1 MKQFDIKEIDLT
13 KYLFFTGK
21 GGVGKTSTACASAI
35 SLADMGNEVLLIST
49 DPASNLQDVFETE
62 LNNKGVR
69 IEGVDGLTVIN
80 LDPIEA
86 ANEYKESVVG
96 PYRGQ
101 LPDSV
106 IENMEEQLSGS
117 CTVEIAAFN
126 EFSKFITD
134 SELKDKYDY
143 IIFDTAPTGHTLRM
157 LQLPSA
163 WTNFISESTHGAS
176 CLGQLSGLEDEK
188 ETYKYAVDT
197 LADGSLTSLVL
208 VARPEETPL
217 LEANRASYELA
228 ELGIKNQI
236 LIINGL
242 LSAHDDEVSETFYK
256 KQKESLDKMPEAIK
270 DLKTFFIPLRGY
282 NLNSIENLRSLLVE
296 EKDYTSDEDLKIDQ
310 SPSLKDI
317 IDDLYKNKKKVIFTM
332 GKGGVGKTTMASA
345 IAKGLVDK
353 GEKVHLT
360 TTDTANHLTGMI
372 HEDDLLT
379 ISHIDE
385 EEELKKYQEEVLE
398 NAKKTLSDDDLEYI
412 KEDLRSPCTQEI
424 AVFRAFADIV
434 DRADSEVVVID
445 TAPTGHTLLL
455 LDSTESYNT
464 EIEKNQGNVPESAKK
479 LLPRLKNSDETEV
492 LIVTLA
498 EPTPFYESVRLEEDL
513 KRAGIYSKWGIINS
527 SIAKTGSTNK
537 TLQAK
542 ANSELEW
549 INKVDERTDGNFTI
563 IPWSS
568 DEIKGSKLDK
578 LIKQVDMTEKTK
590 VAFICVHNSCRSQ
603 IAEALG
609 KKFAGDKI
617 DFYSAGTELVPQINQ
632 DAVRLMKEIHGI
644 DMEESQ
650 YSKLIDDL
658 PEVDYV
664 ISMGCNVV
672 CPILP
677 FKHKKYDWGIEDPTG
692 KSDDEFIKV
701 IDEIERKLKDLIS
714 EIDEEVDR

>member
-35 SLADMGNEVLLIST
+35 SLADEGNEVLLIST

-62 LNNKGVR
+62 LDNKGVR
-69 IEGVDGLTVIN
+69 IKGVDGLTVAN

-86 ANEYKESVVG
+86 ANEYKESVVA

-126 EFSKFITD
+126 EFSKFITASD
-134 SELKDKYDY
+134 LKDRYDY

-188 ETYKYAVDT
+188 ETYKFAVDT
-197 LADGSLTSLVL
+197 LADGKLTSLVL

-217 LEANRASYELA
+217 LEANRASAELS
-228 ELGIKNQI
+228 ELGINNQI

-242 LSAHDDEVSETFYK
+242 LSGHDDEVSKAFYK
-256 KQKESLDKMPEAIK
+256 KQKESLDKIPEGIK

-282 NLNSIENLRSLLVE
+282 NLNSIENLRSLLIE
-296 EKDYTSDEDLKIDQ
+296 DKDYNSDVDININENTR
-310 SPSLKDI
+310 LKDI
-317 IDDLYKNKKKVIFTM
+317 VDDLYKNEKKVIFTM

-345 IAKGLVDK
+345 IAKGLADK
-353 GEKVHLT
+353 GQKVHLT
-360 TTDTANHLTGMI
+360 TTDPANHLTGMI
-372 HEDDLLT
+372 EEDDLLT

-398 NAKKTLSDDDLEYI
+398 NAKKTMSDDDLEYV

-424 AVFRAFADIV
+424 AVFRAFADVV
-434 DRADSEVVVID
+434 DKADSEVVVID

-455 LDSTESYNT
+455 LDSTESYNQ
-464 EIEKNQGNVPESAKK
+464 EIEKNQGDVPESAKK
-479 LLPRLKNSDETEV
+479 LLPRLKNSEETEV

-498 EPTPFYESVRLEEDL
+498 EPTPFYESKRLEEDL
-513 KRAGIYSKWGIINS
+513 KRAGIYSKWWIINS
-527 SIAKTGSTNK
+527 SIYKTGSRNK
-537 TLQAK
+537 TLKAK

-549 INKVDERTDGNFTI
+549 INKVDKRTDGNYTI

-568 DEIKGSKLDK
+568 DQIKGSSLDK
-578 LIKQVDMTEKTK
+578 LIK
-590 VAFICVHNSCRSQ
+590 
-603 IAEALG
+603 
-609 KKFAGDKI
+609 
-617 DFYSAGTELVPQINQ
+617 
-632 DAVRLMKEIHGI
+632 
-644 DMEESQ
+644 
-650 YSKLIDDL
+650 
-658 PEVDYV
+658 
-664 ISMGCNVV
+664 
-672 CPILP
+672 
-677 FKHKKYDWGIEDPTG
+677 
-692 KSDDEFIKV
+692 
-701 IDEIERKLKDLIS
+701 
-714 EIDEEVDR
+714 

>member
-1 MKQFDIKEIDLT
+1 MKEFDIKEIDLT

-62 LNNKGVR
+62 LDNKGVR
-69 IEGVDGLTVIN
+69 IEGVDGLTVAN

-126 EFSKFITD
+126 EFSKFITASD
-134 SELKDKYDY
+134 LKDKYDY

-188 ETYKYAVDT
+188 ETYKLAVDT
-197 LADGSLTSLVL
+197 LADGKRTSLVL
-208 VARPEETPL
+208 VARPEKAPL
-217 LEANRASYELA
+217 LEANRASAELS
-228 ELGIKNQI
+228 ELGINNQI

-242 LSAHDDEVSETFYK
+242 LSSYDDEVSEAFYE
-256 KQKESLDKMPEAIK
+256 KQKESLDKMPEGIK

-296 EKDYTSDEDLKIDQ
+296 DKDSTSDVDLAIDENT
-310 SPSLKDI
+310 SLKDI
-317 IDDLYKNKKKVIFTM
+317 IDDLYKNEKKVIFTM

-345 IAKGLVDK
+345 IAKGLADK
-353 GEKVHLT
+353 GQKVHLT
-360 TTDTANHLTGMI
+360 TTDPANHLTGMI
-372 HEDDLLT
+372 EEDDLLT

-385 EEELKKYQEEVLE
+385 EEELRKYQEEVLE
-398 NAKKTLSDDDLEYI
+398 NAKKTMSDDDLEYV

-434 DRADSEVVVID
+434 DRADDEVVVID

-455 LDSTESYNT
+455 LDSTESYNQ

-498 EPTPFYESVRLEEDL
+498 EPTPFYESARLEEDL
-513 KRAGIYSKWGIINS
+513 KRAGIYSKWWIINS
-527 SIAKTGSTNK
+527 SIYKTGSTNK
-537 TLQAK
+537 TLEAK

-568 DEIKGSKLDK
+568 DQIKGSNLDK
-578 LIKQVDMTEKTK
+578 LIK
-590 VAFICVHNSCRSQ
+590 
-603 IAEALG
+603 
-609 KKFAGDKI
+609 
-617 DFYSAGTELVPQINQ
+617 
-632 DAVRLMKEIHGI
+632 
-644 DMEESQ
+644 
-650 YSKLIDDL
+650 
-658 PEVDYV
+658 
-664 ISMGCNVV
+664 
-672 CPILP
+672 
-677 FKHKKYDWGIEDPTG
+677 
-692 KSDDEFIKV
+692 
-701 IDEIERKLKDLIS
+701 
-714 EIDEEVDR
+714 

>member
-35 SLADMGNEVLLIST
+35 SLADEGNEVLLIST

-62 LNNKGVR
+62 LDNKGVR
-69 IEGVDGLTVIN
+69 IEGVDGLTVAN

-96 PYRGQ
+96 PYRGK
-101 LPDSV
+101 LPASV

-126 EFSKFITD
+126 EFSKFITASD
-134 SELKDKYDY
+134 LKDKYDY

-188 ETYKYAVDT
+188 ETYKFAVDT
-197 LADGSLTSLVL
+197 LADGKLTSLVL

-217 LEANRASYELA
+217 LEANRASNELS
-228 ELGIKNQI
+228 ELGINNQI

-242 LSAHDDEVSETFYK
+242 LSGHDDEVSKAFYK
-256 KQKESLDKMPEAIK
+256 KQEESLDAMPEGIK
-270 DLKTFFIPLRGY
+270 DLETFFIPLRGY
-282 NLNSIENLRSLLVE
+282 NLNSIENLRSLLIE
-296 EKDYTSDEDLKIDQ
+296 DKDYNSDVDININENT
-310 SPSLKDI
+310 SLKDI
-317 IDDLYKNKKKVIFTM
+317 VDDLYKNEKKVIFTM

-345 IAKGLVDK
+345 IAKGLADK
-353 GEKVHLT
+353 GQKVHLT
-360 TTDTANHLTGMI
+360 TTDPANHLTGMI
-372 HEDDLLT
+372 EEDDLLT

-398 NAKKTLSDDDLEYI
+398 NAKKTMSDDDLEYV

-424 AVFRAFADIV
+424 AVFRAFADVV
-434 DRADSEVVVID
+434 DKADSEVVVID

-455 LDSTESYNT
+455 LDSTESYNQ

-513 KRAGIYSKWGIINS
+513 KRAGIYSNWWIINS
-527 SIAKTGSTNK
+527 SIYKTGSTNK

-568 DEIKGSKLDK
+568 DQIKGSNLDK
-578 LIKQVDMTEKTK
+578 LIK
-590 VAFICVHNSCRSQ
+590 
-603 IAEALG
+603 
-609 KKFAGDKI
+609 
-617 DFYSAGTELVPQINQ
+617 
-632 DAVRLMKEIHGI
+632 
-644 DMEESQ
+644 
-650 YSKLIDDL
+650 
-658 PEVDYV
+658 
-664 ISMGCNVV
+664 
-672 CPILP
+672 
-677 FKHKKYDWGIEDPTG
+677 
-692 KSDDEFIKV
+692 
-701 IDEIERKLKDLIS
+701 
-714 EIDEEVDR
+714 

>member
-49 DPASNLQDVFETE
+49 DPASNLQDVFENE
-62 LNNKGVR
+62 LDNKGVR
-69 IEGVDGLTVIN
+69 IEGVEGLTVAN

-96 PYRGQ
+96 PYRGK

-134 SELKDKYDY
+134 SDLKDKYDY

-163 WTNFISESTHGAS
+163 WSNFISESTHGAS

-188 ETYKYAVDT
+188 ETYKFAVDT
-197 LADGSLTSLVL
+197 LADGSLTSLLL
-208 VARPEETPL
+208 VARPEEVPL
-217 LEANRASYELA
+217 LEANRASHELSD
-228 ELGIKNQI
+228 LGINNQI

-242 LSAHDDEVSETFYK
+242 LSSYDDEVSKAFYK
-256 KQKESLDKMPEAIK
+256 KQKESLDKMPEGIN
-270 DLKTFFIPLRGY
+270 DLETYFIPLRGY
-282 NLNSIENLRSLLVE
+282 NLNSIKNLKSLLIE
-296 EKDYTSDEDLKIDQ
+296 DKEYTSDVELNINE
-310 SPSLKDI
+310 STSLKDV
-317 IDDLYKNKKKVIFTM
+317 IDDLYKNEKKVIFTM

-345 IAKGLVDK
+345 IAKGLANK

-360 TTDTANHLTGMI
+360 TTDPANHLTGMI
-372 HEDDLLT
+372 EEDDLLT

-385 EEELKKYQEEVLE
+385 EEELRKYQEEVLE
-398 NAKKTLSDDDLEYI
+398 NAKKIMSDDDLEYI

-434 DRADSEVVVID
+434 DRADDEIVVID

-464 EIEKNQGNVPESAKK
+464 EIEKKQGDVPESAKK

-513 KRAGIYSKWGIINS
+513 KRAGIYSKWWIINS
-527 SIAKTGSTNK
+527 SIAKTGSINK

-549 INKVDERTDGNFTI
+549 INKVDKRTDGNFTI

-568 DEIKGSKLDK
+568 DEIKGSNLDK
-578 LIKQVDMTEKTK
+578 LIK
-590 VAFICVHNSCRSQ
+590 
-603 IAEALG
+603 
-609 KKFAGDKI
+609 
-617 DFYSAGTELVPQINQ
+617 
-632 DAVRLMKEIHGI
+632 
-644 DMEESQ
+644 
-650 YSKLIDDL
+650 
-658 PEVDYV
+658 
-664 ISMGCNVV
+664 
-672 CPILP
+672 
-677 FKHKKYDWGIEDPTG
+677 
-692 KSDDEFIKV
+692 
-701 IDEIERKLKDLIS
+701 
-714 EIDEEVDR
+714 

>member
-35 SLADMGNEVLLIST
+35 SLADEGNEVLLIST

-62 LNNKGVR
+62 LDNKGVR
-69 IEGVDGLTVIN
+69 IEGVDGLTVAN

-86 ANEYKESVVG
+86 ANEYKESVVA

-126 EFSKFITD
+126 EFSKFITASD
-134 SELKDKYDY
+134 LKDKYDY

-188 ETYKYAVDT
+188 ETYKFAVDT
-197 LADGSLTSLVL
+197 LADGKLTSLVL

-217 LEANRASYELA
+217 LEANRASAELS
-228 ELGIKNQI
+228 ELGINNQI

-242 LSAHDDEVSETFYK
+242 LSGHDDEVSKAFYK
-256 KQKESLDKMPEAIK
+256 KQEESLDAMPEGLK

-282 NLNSIENLRSLLVE
+282 NLNSIENLRSLLIE
-296 EKDYTSDEDLKIDQ
+296 DKEYTSDVDININE
-310 SPSLKDI
+310 STRLKDI
-317 IDDLYKNKKKVIFTM
+317 VDDLYKNDKKVIFTM

-345 IAKGLVDK
+345 IAKGLADK
-353 GEKVHLT
+353 GQKVHLT
-360 TTDTANHLTGMI
+360 TTDPANHLTDMI
-372 HEDDLLT
+372 EEDDLLT

-385 EEELKKYQEEVLE
+385 DQELKKYQEEVLE
-398 NAKKTLSDDDLEYI
+398 NAKKTMSDDDLEYV

-455 LDSTESYNT
+455 LDSTESYNQ

-513 KRAGIYSKWGIINS
+513 KRAGIYSKWWIINS
-527 SIAKTGSTNK
+527 SIYKTGSTNK

-549 INKVDERTDGNFTI
+549 INKVDKRTDGNYTI

-568 DEIKGSKLDK
+568 DEIKGSSLDK
-578 LIKQVDMTEKTK
+578 LIK
-590 VAFICVHNSCRSQ
+590 
-603 IAEALG
+603 
-609 KKFAGDKI
+609 
-617 DFYSAGTELVPQINQ
+617 
-632 DAVRLMKEIHGI
+632 
-644 DMEESQ
+644 
-650 YSKLIDDL
+650 
-658 PEVDYV
+658 
-664 ISMGCNVV
+664 
-672 CPILP
+672 
-677 FKHKKYDWGIEDPTG
+677 
-692 KSDDEFIKV
+692 
-701 IDEIERKLKDLIS
+701 
-714 EIDEEVDR
+714 

>member
-35 SLADMGNEVLLIST
+35 SLADEGNEVLLIST

-62 LNNKGVR
+62 LDNKGVR
-69 IEGVDGLTVIN
+69 IEGVDGLTVAN

-86 ANEYKESVVG
+86 ANEYKESVVA

-126 EFSKFITD
+126 EFSKFITASD
-134 SELKDKYDY
+134 LKDKYDY

-188 ETYKYAVDT
+188 ETYKFAVDT
-197 LADGSLTSLVL
+197 LADGKLTSLVL

-217 LEANRASYELA
+217 LEANRASAELS
-228 ELGIKNQI
+228 ELGINNQI

-242 LSAHDDEVSETFYK
+242 LSGHDDEVSKAFYK
-256 KQKESLDKMPEAIK
+256 KQEESLDAMPEGLK

-282 NLNSIENLRSLLVE
+282 NLNSIENLRSLLIE
-296 EKDYTSDEDLKIDQ
+296 DKEYTSDVDININE
-310 SPSLKDI
+310 STRLKDI
-317 IDDLYKNKKKVIFTM
+317 IDDLYKNEKKVIFTM
-332 GKGGVGKTTMASA
+332 GKGGVGKTTLASA

-360 TTDTANHLTGMI
+360 TTDPANHLTCMI
-372 HEDDLLT
+372 EEDDLLT

-385 EEELKKYQEEVLE
+385 DQELKKYQEEVLE
-398 NAKKTLSDDDLEYI
+398 NAKKTMSDDDLEYV

-455 LDSTESYNT
+455 LDSTESYNQ

-513 KRAGIYSKWGIINS
+513 KRAGIYSNWWIINS
-527 SIAKTGSTNK
+527 SIYKTGSTNK

-549 INKVDERTDGNFTI
+549 INKVDKRTDGNYTI

-568 DEIKGSKLDK
+568 DEIKGSSLDK
-578 LIKQVDMTEKTK
+578 LIK
-590 VAFICVHNSCRSQ
+590 
-603 IAEALG
+603 
-609 KKFAGDKI
+609 
-617 DFYSAGTELVPQINQ
+617 
-632 DAVRLMKEIHGI
+632 
-644 DMEESQ
+644 
-650 YSKLIDDL
+650 
-658 PEVDYV
+658 
-664 ISMGCNVV
+664 
-672 CPILP
+672 
-677 FKHKKYDWGIEDPTG
+677 
-692 KSDDEFIKV
+692 
-701 IDEIERKLKDLIS
+701 
-714 EIDEEVDR
+714 

>member
-1 MKQFDIKEIDLT
+1 MKLRKLLALVDVADPVDASWSFELTKGIQLEKFDINHIDLT

-49 DPASNLQDVFETE
+49 DPASNLQDVFETD
-62 LNNKGVR
+62 LDNKGVR
-69 IEGVDGLTVIN
+69 IKGVDGLAVAN

-86 ANEYKESVVG
+86 ANEYKESVVA

-126 EFSKFITD
+126 EFSKFITAAD
-134 SELKDKYDY
+134 LKDAYDY

-163 WTNFISESTHGAS
+163 WSNFISESTHGAS

-188 ETYKYAVDT
+188 ETYKYAVET

-217 LEANRASYELA
+217 LEANRASHELS
-228 ELGIKNQI
+228 ELGINNQI

-242 LSAHDDEVSETFYK
+242 LSAYDDEVSEAFYK
-256 KQKESLDKMPEAIK
+256 KQKESLDAMPDGIK
-270 DLKTFFIPLRGY
+270 DLKTFFIPFRGY

-296 EKDYTSDEDLKIDQ
+296 DKDYTSNLDLSIDET
-310 SPSLKDI
+310 PSLKDI
-317 IDDLYKNKKKVIFTM
+317 IDDLHKNEKKVIFTM
-332 GKGGVGKTTMASA
+332 GKGGVGKTTLASA
-345 IAKGLVDK
+345 IAKGLADK
-353 GEKVHLT
+353 GQKVHLT
-360 TTDTANHLTGMI
+360 TTDPANHLTGMI
-372 HEDDLLT
+372 EEDDLLT

-385 EEELKKYQEEVLE
+385 AEELKKYQEEVLE
-398 NAKKTLSDDDLEYI
+398 NAKKTMSDDDLEYI

-424 AVFRAFADIV
+424 AVFRAFADMV

-455 LDSTESYNT
+455 LDSTESYNQ
-464 EIEKNQGNVPESAKK
+464 EIEKNQGDVPESAKK

-498 EPTPFYESVRLEEDL
+498 EPTPFYESIRLEEDL
-513 KRAGIYSKWGIINS
+513 KRAGIYSKWWIINS
-527 SIAKTGSTNK
+527 SIYKTGSTNK
-537 TLQAK
+537 TLEAK

-549 INKVDERTDGNFTI
+549 INKVDDRTDGNFTI

-568 DEIKGSKLDK
+568 DEIKGSNLDK
-578 LIKQVDMTEKTK
+578 LIK
-590 VAFICVHNSCRSQ
+590 
-603 IAEALG
+603 
-609 KKFAGDKI
+609 
-617 DFYSAGTELVPQINQ
+617 
-632 DAVRLMKEIHGI
+632 
-644 DMEESQ
+644 
-650 YSKLIDDL
+650 
-658 PEVDYV
+658 
-664 ISMGCNVV
+664 
-672 CPILP
+672 
-677 FKHKKYDWGIEDPTG
+677 
-692 KSDDEFIKV
+692 
-701 IDEIERKLKDLIS
+701 
-714 EIDEEVDR
+714 

>member
-35 SLADMGNEVLLIST
+35 SLADEGNEVLLIST

-62 LNNKGVR
+62 LDNKGVR
-69 IEGVDGLTVIN
+69 IEGVDGLTVAN

-86 ANEYKESVVG
+86 ANEYKESVVA

-126 EFSKFITD
+126 EFSKFITASD
-134 SELKDKYDY
+134 LKDKYDY

-188 ETYKYAVDT
+188 ETYKFAVDT
-197 LADGSLTSLVL
+197 LADGKLTSLVL

-217 LEANRASYELA
+217 LEANRASAELS
-228 ELGIKNQI
+228 ELGINNQI

-242 LSAHDDEVSETFYK
+242 LSGHDDEVSKAFYK
-256 KQKESLDKMPEAIK
+256 KQEESLDAMPEGLK

-282 NLNSIENLRSLLVE
+282 NLNSIENLRSLLIE
-296 EKDYTSDEDLKIDQ
+296 DKEYTSDVDININE
-310 SPSLKDI
+310 STRLKDI
-317 IDDLYKNKKKVIFTM
+317 VDDLYKNDKKVIFTM

-345 IAKGLVDK
+345 IAKGLADK
-353 GEKVHLT
+353 GQKVHLT
-360 TTDTANHLTGMI
+360 TTDPANHLTGMI
-372 HEDDLLT
+372 EEDDLLT

-385 EEELKKYQEEVLE
+385 DQELKKYQEEVLE
-398 NAKKTLSDDDLEYI
+398 NAKKTMSDDDLEYV

-455 LDSTESYNT
+455 LDSTESYNQ

-479 LLPRLKNSDETEV
+479 LLPRLKNSEETEV

-513 KRAGIYSKWGIINS
+513 KRAGIYSKWWIINS
-527 SIAKTGSTNK
+527 SIYKTGSRNK
-537 TLQAK
+537 TLKAK

-568 DEIKGSKLDK
+568 DQIKGSNLDK
-578 LIKQVDMTEKTK
+578 LIK
-590 VAFICVHNSCRSQ
+590 
-603 IAEALG
+603 
-609 KKFAGDKI
+609 
-617 DFYSAGTELVPQINQ
+617 
-632 DAVRLMKEIHGI
+632 
-644 DMEESQ
+644 
-650 YSKLIDDL
+650 
-658 PEVDYV
+658 
-664 ISMGCNVV
+664 
-672 CPILP
+672 
-677 FKHKKYDWGIEDPTG
+677 
-692 KSDDEFIKV
+692 
-701 IDEIERKLKDLIS
+701 
-714 EIDEEVDR
+714 

>member
-35 SLADMGNEVLLIST
+35 SLADMGNKVLLIST

-62 LNNKGVR
+62 LDNKGVR
-69 IEGVDGLTVIN
+69 IEGEDGLTVIN

-86 ANEYKESVVG
+86 ANEYKEGVVG

-134 SELKDKYDY
+134 SDLKDSYDY

-163 WTNFISESTHGAS
+163 WSNFISESTHGAS
-176 CLGQLSGLEDEK
+176 CLGQLSGLEEEK
-188 ETYKYAVDT
+188 ETYKFAVDT
-197 LADGSLTSLVL
+197 LADGKLTSLVL

-217 LEANRASYELA
+217 LEANRASHELS
-228 ELGIKNQI
+228 ELGINNQI

-242 LSAHDDEVSETFYK
+242 LSSYDDEVSEALYK
-256 KQKESLDKMPEAIK
+256 KQKESIDAMPEGIK

-296 EKDYTSDEDLKIDQ
+296 DKDYTSDEDLKIDET
-310 SPSLKDI
+310 PSLKDI
-317 IDDLYKNKKKVIFTM
+317 VDDLYENKKKVIFTM
-332 GKGGVGKTTMASA
+332 GKGGVGKTTLASA
-345 IAKGLVDK
+345 IAKGLTGK
-353 GEKVHLT
+353 GQKVHLT
-360 TTDTANHLTGMI
+360 TTDPANHLTGMI
-372 HEDDLLT
+372 REDELLT

-398 NAKKTLSDDDLEYI
+398 NAKKNMSDDDLEYI

-455 LDSTESYNT
+455 LDSTESYNQ

-479 LLPRLKNSDETEV
+479 LLPRLKNSEETEV
-492 LIVTLA
+492 IIVTLA

-513 KRAGIYSKWGIINS
+513 KRAGIYSKWWIINS
-527 SIAKTGSTNK
+527 SIYKTGSTNK

-549 INKVDERTDGNFTI
+549 INKVDKRTDGNFTI

-568 DEIKGSKLDK
+568 DEIKGSNLDK
-578 LIKQVDMTEKTK
+578 LIK
-590 VAFICVHNSCRSQ
+590 
-603 IAEALG
+603 
-609 KKFAGDKI
+609 
-617 DFYSAGTELVPQINQ
+617 
-632 DAVRLMKEIHGI
+632 
-644 DMEESQ
+644 
-650 YSKLIDDL
+650 
-658 PEVDYV
+658 
-664 ISMGCNVV
+664 
-672 CPILP
+672 
-677 FKHKKYDWGIEDPTG
+677 
-692 KSDDEFIKV
+692 
-701 IDEIERKLKDLIS
+701 
-714 EIDEEVDR
+714 

>member
-35 SLADMGNEVLLIST
+35 SLADEGNEVLLIST

-62 LNNKGVR
+62 LDNKGVR
-69 IEGVDGLTVIN
+69 IVGVDGLTVAN

-86 ANEYKESVVG
+86 ANEYKESVVA

-126 EFSKFITD
+126 EFSKFITASD
-134 SELKDKYDY
+134 LKDKYDY

-163 WTNFISESTHGAS
+163 WTDFISESTHGAS

-188 ETYKYAVDT
+188 ETYKFAVDT
-197 LADGSLTSLVL
+197 LADGKLTSLVL

-217 LEANRASYELA
+217 LEANRASNELA
-228 ELGIKNQI
+228 ELGINNQI

-242 LSAHDDEVSETFYK
+242 LSDHDDEVSEAFYK
-256 KQKESLDKMPEAIK
+256 KQKESLDKMPEGIK

-282 NLNSIENLRSLLVE
+282 NLNSIENLRSLLIE
-296 EKDYTSDEDLKIDQ
+296 DKEYTSDVDININE
-310 SPSLKDI
+310 STSLKDVV
-317 IDDLYKNKKKVIFTM
+317 DDLYKNEKKVIFTM

-345 IAKGLVDK
+345 IAKGLADK
-353 GEKVHLT
+353 GQKVHLT
-360 TTDTANHLTGMI
+360 TTDPANHLTGMI
-372 HEDDLLT
+372 EEDDLLT

-398 NAKKTLSDDDLEYI
+398 NAKKTMSDDDLEYV

-424 AVFRAFADIV
+424 AVFRAFADVV
-434 DRADSEVVVID
+434 DKADSEVVVID

-455 LDSTESYNT
+455 LDSTESYNQ

-479 LLPRLKNSDETEV
+479 LLPRLKNSEETEV

-498 EPTPFYESVRLEEDL
+498 EPTPFYESVRLEDDL
-513 KRAGIYSKWGIINS
+513 KRAGIYSKWWIINS
-527 SIAKTGSTNK
+527 SIYKTGSRNK
-537 TLQAK
+537 TLKAK

-568 DEIKGSKLDK
+568 DQIKGSNLDK
-578 LIKQVDMTEKTK
+578 LIK
-590 VAFICVHNSCRSQ
+590 
-603 IAEALG
+603 
-609 KKFAGDKI
+609 
-617 DFYSAGTELVPQINQ
+617 
-632 DAVRLMKEIHGI
+632 
-644 DMEESQ
+644 
-650 YSKLIDDL
+650 
-658 PEVDYV
+658 
-664 ISMGCNVV
+664 
-672 CPILP
+672 
-677 FKHKKYDWGIEDPTG
+677 
-692 KSDDEFIKV
+692 
-701 IDEIERKLKDLIS
+701 
-714 EIDEEVDR
+714 